1 MPRYLATIGAV
12 LAVLTFATPAAAGG
26 TTGPSPYIVVLRDA
40 MISSPREATDQLAAQ
55 VGFTPKLRYSVAVSG
70 FSANLTTAQVT
81 ALRANAMVASVEA
94 DTPVHAAGLSV
105 PLSAG
110 ETVPVGMRRIGAA
123 SLTQAHPSANGAVAV
138 LDSGI
143 DLNNADLNAVH
154 GINCITPGTSS
165 QDNNG
170 HGTHVAGT
178 IAGKNNGSTVV
189 GVAPGTTV
197 YSVKVLGSTGSG
209 TKSQVVCGIDWVT
222 ANAAALNIKVA
233 NMSIVATGA
242 NDNNCGKTN
251 ADTEHQAICRSV
263 AAGVTYVAA
272 AGNNKTKMTG
282 YIPANYPEVLT
293 VTGMSDSD
301 GLPGAKGP
309 AFCRTGTTERDDQY
323 GAYSNYAATTIEQAH
338 TIAAPG
344 TCVVSDKL
352 GGGTAL
358 YFGTSQASPHVAGVV
373 ALCLGSA
380 GLAGPCTGLAPAQ
393 VIAKVRADA
402 AANAALTNTF
412 TGSPLKPV
420 NGKYFGHL
428 VPANLY

>member
-1 MPRYLATIGAV
+1 MLPRFLARIVPG
-12 LAVLTFATPAAAGG
+12 LAVVALAAPAGAAG
-26 TTGPSPYIVVLRDA
+26 TSGPSPYIVVLRDA
-40 MISSPREATDQLAAQ
+40 AITSPREATDQLAAQ
-55 VGFTPKLRYSVAVSG
+55 VGFTPKLRYTSALSG

-81 ALRANAMVASVEA
+81 TLRANAMVASVEA
-94 DTPVHAAGLSV
+94 DTPVTAAGLTA
-105 PLSAG
+105 LSAG

-143 DLNNADLNAVH
+143 DLANTDLNAVH
-154 GINCITPGTSS
+154 GINCITPGASS
-165 QDNNG
+165 KDDNG

-178 IAGKNNGSTVV
+178 IAAKNNGSVV
-189 GVAPGTTV
+189 TGVAPGTTV
-197 YSVKVLGSTGSG
+197 YSVKVLNASGTG

-233 NMSIVATGA
+233 NMSIVATGT

-293 VTGMSDSD
+293 VTAMSDSD

-323 GAYSNYAATTIEQAH
+323 GAYSNYAATTAEQAH

-344 TCVVSDKL
+344 TCVVSDKI

-358 YFGTSQASPHVAGVV
+358 YYGTSQAAPHVAGAV

-402 AANAALTNTF
+402 AAAATTTNTF

-420 NGKYFGHL
+420 SGKYFGHL
-428 VPANLY
+428 VPPSLY